1 MKRSKGATGALA
13 AAVVAAA
20 AAAALVTV
28 GSCGAYGG
36 RVSSPVADRPAAYS
50 EDARLDEIDRLDA
63 RIASEMST
71 LGLSR
76 SDAEEHTVVTAD
88 VPPIA
93 HEPEPDGD
101 RDGVEASAPPSPV
114 STGSHSKA
122 ERAERSWCERVC
134 DSTHAICE
142 AADKI
147 CRIAD
152 SLPGHPTARDRC
164 TRARNDCSAAR
175 DGSSARSCGC
185 GS

>member
-1 MKRSKGATGALA
+1 MKRSTRAMA
-13 AAVVAAA
+13 AMSAAA
-20 AAAALVTV
+20 ATV
-28 GSCGAYGG
+28 VAMGSCAASAG
-36 RVSSPVADRPAAYS
+36 RVSSAVADRPTAYS

-71 LGLSR
+71 LGMSR
-76 SDAEEHTVVTAD
+76 SDAEEHTVVTTD
-88 VPPIA
+88 VPTIA
-93 HEPEPDGD
+93 HEPEDATDDG
-101 RDGVEASAPPSPV
+101 EATAPPTPDAIRA
-114 STGSHSKA
+114 HAKA
-122 ERAERSWCERVC
+122 ARAERTWCERVC

-142 AADKI
+142 AAEKI